1 MLGRYADNLYW
12 MARYLERAENTA
24 RKIQAGL
31 HYSVTSRE
39 ENNDLVKFLVEE
51 HDKVIFKKK
60 YNDFSLDNVLKFLIN
75 DEDNENNIKNLLQKA
90 RTNGKIVRTALTRE
104 VSNSLNQSWNSTQK
118 ILDKPIKINNLPD
131 TVSYTHLT
139 LPTKA

>member
-1 MLGRYADNLYW
+1 

-60 YNDFSLDNVLKFLIN
+60 YNDFSLDNVLKFLKFTSRFGLIFSQSIKLTYWM
-75 DEDNENNIKNLLQKA
+75 NITLL
-90 RTNGKIVRTALTRE
+90 RRNRDHR
-104 VSNSLNQSWNSTQK
+104 SWCG
-118 ILDKPIKINNLPD
+118 
-131 TVSYTHLT
+131 
-139 LPTKA
+139 